1 MVLVVVVVVVV
12 IVGAAVDV
20 LILTFGIGGLLS
32 AILLGLFPFVLILY
46 LGSHYWVGL
55 GVQLVRLSFR
65 VFPPRASAAES

>member
-20 LILTFGIGGLLS
+20 LILTFGISGLLS

-46 LGSHYWVGL
+46 LGGHYWAGL
-55 GVQLVRLSFR
+55 GVYARQAVLPGL
-65 VFPPRASAAES
+65 PSAGIGR